1 MGWSRLSS
9 DGRRRHLRD
18 ARRFYYEGDL
28 NPFPDYTAE
37 GSFSERQ
44 YTFKSGGGDSVGRAF
59 RGVEAFKDVDTKLN
73 GA

>member
-1 MGWSRLSS
+1 MCARALAQWGGRACRLTA
-9 DGRRRHLRD
+9 GAGTCD

-44 YTFKSGGGDSVGRAF
+44 YTFKSGGGDSVGRRHA
-59 RGVEAFKDVDTKLN
+59 DD
-73 GA
+73 